1 MNNSF
6 FATNPT
12 RGYNNFSRND
22 FNNNINR
29 SYHAK
34 ITFTSYK
41 SNPLVVKLRG
51 GTKIIL
57 GNDRKMNIK
66 YKK

>member
-1 MNNSF
+1 M
-6 FATNPT
+6 
-12 RGYNNFSRND
+12 RND
-22 FNNNINR
+22 FNNNMNR

-41 SNPLVVKLRG
+41 SNPVVVKLRG

-57 GNDRKMNIK
+57 GNDRRMNIK